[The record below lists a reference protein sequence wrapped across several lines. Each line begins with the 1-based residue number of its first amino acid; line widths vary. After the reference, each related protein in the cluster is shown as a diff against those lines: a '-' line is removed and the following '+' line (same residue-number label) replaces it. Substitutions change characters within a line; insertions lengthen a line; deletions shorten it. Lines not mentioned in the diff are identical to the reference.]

1 MQRLSNP
8 MCFSRKLRRG
18 IMSTVILCMSAVP
31 CATNAQTQERA
42 SQQVVAA
49 KLGDLSPDAYA
60 ALEQVT
66 ENSVTATV
74 RFLAS
79 DELGGRKTATHDFD
93 VAAAYVASR
102 LQAAGAIGLGPDG
115 SYYVITNAPTAR
127 TPANGSLVL
136 GYAELQAEIL
146 TAGEHEIEAIGNV
159 TPLERATKTEG
170 VLFASLPTGEDS
182 SEKSAS
188 TELAKL
194 VKQAAEKEAIALL
207 VLVDADCPLW
217 NKAQRNQETR
227 QARSRPARLP
237 AVMLVNAKTLS
248 ETDSYSLKI
257 PGRIKEDYPMRNVA
271 AYIPGRDPEA
281 AKKAVLFTAHL
292 DHLGTNPGLDGDDK
306 IYNGADDDASGVTAV
321 VTLADVFGKMKTKPL
336 HSTIFM
342 TFWGEE
348 MGLLGS
354 KAFGKDPAWP
364 LEDILANVNI
374 EMIGRPAENADNKMW
389 MTGWNKS
396 NLGVL
401 FAQGA
406 RRVGVEV
413 FEHPQFSEML
423 YTRSDNYALAKNGVV
438 AHSFS
443 AGSLHKDYHQVTD
456 EWAKLKMPHMT
467 QIIRG
472 IFAGSLPIAEGK
484 LAPQPAE

>member
-1 MQRLSNP
+1 MSRLYTPKRFGRNFLACRLSIVVF
-8 MCFSRKLRRG
+8 CL
-18 IMSTVILCMSAVP
+18 SAAY
-31 CATNAQTQERA
+31 CA
-42 SQQVVAA
+42 SQSQAQDAAEQIGDA
-49 KLGDLSPDAYA
+49 KLVDLSGDAYS

-66 ENSVTATV
+66 ESSVTATI

-102 LQAAGAIGLGPDG
+102 LQAAGAIGLGQDG
-115 SYYVITNAPTAR
+115 SYYVITNAPATR
-127 TPANGSLVL
+127 TPANGSLVQ
-136 GYAELQAEIL
+136 GYAELQAEVL
-146 TAGEHEIEAIGNV
+146 TAGENDIQAIGNV
-159 TPLERATKTEG
+159 RPLERASKTQG
-170 VLFASLPTGEDS
+170 VLFAPLPSEGAS
-182 SEKSAS
+182 SEKFALS
-188 TELAKL
+188 ELAKL
-194 VKQAAEKEAIALL
+194 VKQAAEKEAVALL

-217 NKAQRNQETR
+217 NKAKRNQETR
-227 QARSRPARLP
+227 QARSRPASLP
-237 AVMLVNAKTLS
+237 AVMLVGAKSLS
-248 ETDSYSLKI
+248 ETESYSLTI

-271 AYIPGRDPEA
+271 AYIPGRDPES
-281 AKKAVLFTAHL
+281 AKKAVLFSAHL
-292 DHLGTNPGLDGDDK
+292 DHLGSNPGLEGKDK
-306 IYNGADDDASGVTAV
+306 IFNGADDDASGVTAV
-321 VTLADVFGKMKTKPL
+321 VTLADVFGKMKNKPL

-354 KAFGKDPAWP
+354 KAFGEDPAWP

-396 NLGVL
+396 NLGIL

-423 YTRSDNYALAKNGVV
+423 YTRSDNYAFAKNGVI

-456 EWAKLKMPHMT
+456 EWTKLEMPHMT

-484 LAPQPAE
+484 LQPQAK

>member
-1 MQRLSNP
+1 M
-8 MCFSRKLRRG
+8 FSSRRFNMHG
-18 IMSTVILCMSAVP
+18 VVVLLAMLPLTLVLVCTSASAQETRA
-31 CATNAQTQERA
+31 ATDNRGA
-42 SQQVVAA
+42 S
-49 KLGDLSPDAYA
+49 LGDLSSDAYL

-79 DELGGRKTATHDFD
+79 DELGGRKTATHNFD

-102 LQAAGAIGLGPDG
+102 LQAAGAIGLGDDG
-115 SYYVITNAPTAR
+115 SYYVINNAPTTR
-127 TPANGSLVL
+127 TPSDGSLVHADSTIH
-136 GYAELQAEIL
+136 AEVLSAH
-146 TAGEHEIEAIGNV
+146 EHDIEAVGNV
-159 TPLERATKTEG
+159 TPLENASTTEG
-170 VLFASLPTGEDS
+170 VLFATLPAADDERAAQRELS
-182 SEKSAS
+182 S
-188 TELAKL
+188 L
-194 VKQAAEKEAIALL
+194 VKQAEEKEAIALL
-207 VLVDADCPLW
+207 VLADAACPLW
-217 NKAQRNQETR
+217 ETARRKQETL
-227 QARSRPARLP
+227 QARSRPTHLP
-237 AVMLVNAKTLS
+237 AVMLVAAKSLS
-248 ETDSYSLKI
+248 ETDSYALKI
-257 PGRIKEDYPMRNVA
+257 PGRVVENYPMRNVA
-271 AYIPGRDPEA
+271 AYIPGRDPES

-292 DHLGTNPGLDGDDK
+292 DHLGTNAGLDGHDK

-354 KAFGKDPAWP
+354 KAFGEDPAWP

-472 IFAGSLPIAEGK
+472 IFAGSLPIAESK